1 MKKCIM
7 SLCVSLLVIGTYS
20 GCVKLEVLPKD
31 QLVEATIFANYN
43 GFQTYAWQF
52 YGVFDGYSNAGFLDR
67 DVHSDL
73 FLRANPNSES
83 IWIWQRRVIPTASA
97 DYTGPYERIRAINIL
112 IANTKNGVLND
123 GDAAHWQAVGRFFR
137 AVNYAFLLNR
147 FGGVP
152 YVDRPVSDADT
163 DILMAPRNT
172 RDEVAQRIMDDL
184 AFAAEH
190 IKATGDGPNTINTHV
205 VRAMISRFGL
215 VEGTW
220 RKYHGLSGA
229 SEYLEASFEASARL
243 AIDFPALNSNYDLDF
258 NSENLAGVPG
268 IILYKQY
275 VLNQQTHNL
284 STQNRNSSGRFDL
297 TKKAVDL
304 FLMTDGQTRYTSEL
318 FEGDYSPYTEFR
330 NRDRRLYYVVPPPY
344 FVDTNTPSLN
354 FTYTDNPQDTAYF
367 GLMAAI
373 SDSQHK
379 ALPSR
384 NWNGFV
390 VRGEPHYVDYNQGQP
405 FSVTYT
411 GYRFYKY
418 YNQQVRDAQGQDISD
433 APIFRM
439 GEVLA
444 NYAEA
449 AYELDRFNQAI
460 ADQTV
465 NKLRERGGV
474 APLNVASIS
483 ADPTRD
489 AMIAPL
495 LWEIRRERTVELIGE
510 GFRLDDLRRW
520 KKLDYTV
527 ERKLGRWLRKG
538 IDVAANANIPILN
551 GAAEGYIAYEGVP
564 PTPYPVHYYL
574 DPIPSNQIVL
584 NPNITQNDGWK

>member
-1 MKKCIM
+1 MKKNIVSMCLFL
-7 SLCVSLLVIGTYS
+7 SLVGTFS

-31 QLVEATIFANYN
+31 QLVEATIFANYD
-43 GFQTYAWQF
+43 GFKTYAWQF
-52 YGVFDGYSNAGFLDR
+52 YDVFVGYNNNNFLDR
-67 DVHSDL
+67 EVHSDL
-73 FLRANPNSES
+73 FLKANPNSES
-83 IWIWQRRVIPTASA
+83 IWIWQRRVIPTASD
-97 DYTGPYERIRAINIL
+97 DYTGSYERIRAINIL
-112 IANTKNGVLND
+112 IANADKGVLD
-123 GDAAHWQAVGRFFR
+123 EGDARHWQAVGRFFR
-137 AVNYAFLLNR
+137 AANYAFLLSR

-152 YVDRPVSDADT
+152 FVDRPVNDSDT

-172 RDEVAQRIMDDL
+172 RDEVAQRILEDL
-184 AFAAEH
+184 TYAAEN
-190 IKATGDGPNTINTHV
+190 IKTAGDGANTINVHA

-215 VEGTW
+215 MEGTW
-220 RKYHGLSGA
+220 RKYHGLPGMDA
-229 SEYLEASFEASARL
+229 YLEASLAASAQL
-243 AIDFPALNSNYDLDF
+243 AVDFPVLNSNYDLDF
-258 NSENLAGVPG
+258 NSESLAGAPG

-275 VLNQQTHNL
+275 VLNQQTHGL
-284 STQNRNSSGRFDL
+284 STQNRNSSGRYDL

-304 FLMTDGQTRYTSEL
+304 FLMTDGETRYTSDL
-318 FEGDYSPYTEFR
+318 FEGDHSPYTEFR

-344 FVDTNTPSLN
+344 FVNTNTPSLD
-354 FTYTDNPQDTAYF
+354 FTFTGNPVDSSYF

-433 APIFRM
+433 APVFRM

-449 AYELDRFNQAI
+449 AYELGRFDQAI
-460 ADQTV
+460 ADLTV

-474 APLNVASIS
+474 APLNVASIPS
-483 ADPTRD
+483 DPTRD
-489 AMIAPL
+489 ATVTPL
-495 LWEIRRERTVELIGE
+495 LWEIRRERAVELIGE

-538 IDVAANANIPILN
+538 IDVAADANIPILN
-551 GAAEGYIAYEGVP
+551 GATEGYIAYEGVP
-564 PTPYPVHYYL
+564 PTPFPVHYYL

-584 NPNITQNDGWK
+584 NPNIIQNDGWK